1 MERLLYGGFCR
12 SLDLFFL
19 QILTSFDELKNLC
32 LTIEAGTLRTWTMM
46 REFQIV
52 GSLCLV
58 AFVGIHEARERARL
72 KRID

>member
-1 MERLLYGGFCR
+1 M
-12 SLDLFFL
+12 
-19 QILTSFDELKNLC
+19 FDYS
-32 LTIEAGTLRTWTMM
+32 IEVGTLCTWTMM